1 MPRYTI
7 IDEAD
12 EMVSTDWLEDM
23 TKIMGGGGMFDSSED
38 MTKTNDFQIQT
49 KTQTIFT

>member
-1 MPRYTI
+1 VLRYTI

-23 TKIMGGGGMFDSSED
+23 TKIMGGGGMFVFFDD
-38 MTKTNDFQIQT
+38 MTKN
-49 KTQTIFT
+49 